1 MLRRFVIDFYLMVV
15 RTPMSDVT
23 LCKEMNPK
31 TDAATAMMKDVPYK
45 AAIGCLLC
53 LVAGTCL
60 DIAYAE
66 QTCARYSPYF

>member
-1 MLRRFVIDFYLMVV
+1 
-15 RTPMSDVT
+15 
-23 LCKEMNPK
+23 MNPK
-31 TDAATAMMKDVPYK
+31 TDAETSMMKDVPYK